1 MDQNEQEDII
11 NTFLS
16 NLVDNRFYDL
26 PTDLRE
32 YIHEINRKS
41 MFEECMEQIKPREK
55 YPISTMFLDRPSLPW
70 GRISKMYQKKYGIEY
85 TKQPRNHRAVTGL
98 YPIILCGDMVLSK
111 KNMIKKL
118 EENGVEIKKSW
129 RKVDMIRKLMKL

>member
-1 MDQNEQEDII
+1 MDHNEQEDII

-26 PTDLRE
+26 PYELQE
-32 YIHEINRKS
+32 YIYEINRKS

-55 YPISTMFLDRPSLPW
+55 YAISTMFLDSPNLPW
-70 GRISKMYQKKYGIEY
+70 GRISKMYKKKYGILY
-85 TKQPRNHRAVTGL
+85 DDQPSNHKAVNGV
-98 YPIILCGDMVLSK
+98 YPVVLCGDMMLSK
-111 KNMIKKL
+111 NDMSEML
-118 EENGVEIKKSW
+118 EENGVKIKKSW